1 MTNSE
6 GRAAARRIALRAELP
21 KGLPDQ
27 LRAGWPFGKIVG
39 LAVEGVISLLFT
51 IRRRRFGGV
60 FRENG
65 S

>member
-1 MTNSE
+1 MTISE

-21 KGLPDQ
+21 KCLPDR
-27 LRAGWPFGKIVG
+27 LRAGRPFGKTVWI
-39 LAVEGVISLLFT
+39 AVQEESSLVF
-51 IRRRRFGGV
+51 RVHRRRFGCV